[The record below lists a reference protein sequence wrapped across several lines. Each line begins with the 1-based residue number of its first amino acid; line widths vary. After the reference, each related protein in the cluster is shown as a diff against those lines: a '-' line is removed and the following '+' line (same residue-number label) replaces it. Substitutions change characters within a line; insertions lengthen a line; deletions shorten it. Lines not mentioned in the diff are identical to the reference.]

1 MVSNLNIANNLT
13 DIVGEAIL
21 QQKLHIELND
31 RTKQNDVKTAIR
43 VFMRRHLEV
52 FWFSHQY
59 HFDEATATLYLKYDF
74 TPKKKEFYT
83 KEIDNAIPF
92 LFQPDKLMNL
102 TDLEKVAYVYKWIAN
117 NTTYNE
123 YSSFNQTIYSVL
135 INRNSV
141 FTGYAKTAQYL
152 LRLIG
157 IESEL
162 VFGKFHADHTSY
174 GRHGWSIVKI
184 DDDWYHVDFCLA
196 DSTLRYLLNP
206 NETPIEHDGLLWNY
220 FCKPTQH
227 VLTSRS
233 IEFIDQYPMCDKDIS
248 RQLDIILLKPQ
259 KQFAVCKSDSG
270 TCAQV
275 YLDSFEKDR
284 VVKVAKISGDIFGN
298 EFHILSQLNGCE
310 HIAKSKGFSA
320 ASLSLEQL
328 TPWSELLNSHYY
340 TPNEKQ
346 LTETIKQLAKGLI
359 ECRNLGITYFDIHY
373 NNVLVSKDGTFKW
386 GDFAIAYHSTSDGS
400 IPHNLIGHD
409 GIALGSRW
417 FMAHETFKDHIYT
430 ESSAIYSLA
439 MLAYFVMNNMR
450 PPFLSS
456 SVSEQEAL
464 KKLHSGSPIQYPKNA
479 STYGSLSKTIC
490 ALLNAELAERARTFE
505 NLIELLDDCEPVIPV
520 KIDDNLLSIEL
531 DDDSIILIVD
541 QDSDVCIDTDKDQ
554 NEIDNDSFAQT
565 MSGSVFAHSAV
576 HDSDYFAATIGLPI
590 NSQSQEGDVVTQD
603 SDCFAQ
609 TCGFGPVPRKSKAPG
624 NANRNP
630 APNSS
635 CHHSRSDSTTYSPTK
650 GASANQEK
658 LQSKFKAAISSIFRS
673 VANLFS
679 GLNTK
684 DAAGDI
690 NVDNR
695 PYNPENI
702 NACVFAPAEVRYNKS
717 FIIRIYLYQHHE
729 KNTVDSKIK
738 GIDPNA
744 VKKEYKS
751 LDLPLKEGDKLT
763 VQLDLSDG
771 VECKYLTK
779 TVIWR
784 NHYTDCS
791 FMAKLVD
798 VNQDSVEGTVYVS
811 VNDVPA
817 GEMLFTI
824 DVVDTEPRE
833 LHTKVEAHRFS
844 KIFISYAHQDEY
856 QVRGIAEGCKMLGK
870 DYFLDRHTLKAGDIF
885 KDKILNY
892 IDNADLFILCWSKNA
907 AESEWVQIEREHALS
922 LIQEGNKKL
931 SVYPL
936 SIRPEAPLPDDM
948 SDTYNFGEL

>member
-284 VVKVAKISGDIFGN
+284 VVKVAKISGDIIGN

-373 NNVLVSKDGTFKW
+373 NNVLVSRDGTFKW
-386 GDFAIAYHSTSDGS
+386 GDFGIAYPSISDGS
-400 IPHNLIGHD
+400 IPHNLIGPD

-417 FMAHETFKDHIYT
+417 FMAPETFKYHIYT

-439 MLAYFVMNNMR
+439 MLAYFVMNDMQ
-450 PPFLSS
+450 PPFLSNAA
-456 SVSEQEAL
+456 SEQEAL
-464 KKLHSGSPIQYPKNA
+464 NKLHSGSSIQYPKNA
-479 STYGSLSKTIC
+479 SSYGPLSKTIC
-490 ALLNAELAERARTFE
+490 TLLNAEVTERTKTFE
-505 NLIELLDDCEPVIPV
+505 DLFELLDDCKPVIPV
-520 KIDDNLLSIEL
+520 KIDDDLLSMESA
-531 DDDSIILIVD
+531 DDSNCLFVSVVD
-541 QDSDVCIDTDKDQ
+541 QNSDGCVDSVMNIDSFTHTMGDSISMYSIPADNSEDSD
-554 NEIDNDSFAQT
+554 S
-565 MSGSVFAHSAV
+565 
-576 HDSDYFAATIGLPI
+576 FAATIRLPA
-590 NSQSQEGDVVTQD
+590 NSQSPKDEVGTQD

-609 TCGFGPVPRKSKAPG
+609 TCGFGPVPGKSEALG
-624 NANRNP
+624 SANRNP
-630 APNSS
+630 MPNSS
-635 CHHSRSDSTTYSPTK
+635 YQRSLSDSTTTTYSPANGTL
-650 GASANQEK
+650 ANQEK
-658 LQSKFKAAISSIFRS
+658 RQSKLKATISNMFRS
-673 VANLFS
+673 AANLF
-679 GLNTK
+679 GGVNAKNT
-684 DAAGDI
+684 ACEI

-695 PYNPENI
+695 QHNPANI

-717 FIIRIYLYQHHE
+717 FIIRVYLYAPHE
-729 KNTVDSKIK
+729 KNAVDAKIK
-738 GIDPNA
+738 EIDPNA
-744 VKKEYKS
+744 EKKEYKP
-751 LDLPLKEGDKLT
+751 LNLPVNEGDKIT

-779 TVIWR
+779 NVIWR

-870 DYFLDRHTLKAGDIF
+870 DYFLDRHTLKAIYL
-885 KDKILNY
+885 KIK
-892 IDNADLFILCWSKNA
+892 S
-907 AESEWVQIEREHALS
+907 
-922 LIQEGNKKL
+922 
-931 SVYPL
+931 
-936 SIRPEAPLPDDM
+936 
-948 SDTYNFGEL
+948 